1 MYLLTGYEFFIRIK
15 LYSVIF
21 RFMPETIN
29 EPVAVD
35 LVSRTMGEAFPYVV
49 SWRKR
54 RYMVTKIGLH
64 HTTRQGRTLM
74 HIYSVMAGGCFFKL
88 RFDTETLRWELV
100 EIEAQ

>member
-1 MYLLTGYEFFIRIK
+1 MT
-15 LYSVIF
+15 
-21 RFMPETIN
+21 ETIN

-64 HTTRQGRTLM
+64 HTAWQGRTLM
-74 HIYSVMAGGCFFKL
+74 HIYSVMAGGMFLKL
-88 RFDTETLRWELV
+88 NFDTQTLKWELV
-100 EIEAQ
+100 EVESQ